1 MTDPTHPPSEDR
13 PHRQDD
19 YEDRHFHDEEE
30 VVPADDVPA
39 RGSRPPV
46 RRKPSRWPPPRRP
59 HYDED

>member
-1 MTDPTHPPSEDR
+1 MTDPTETPSEDR
-13 PHRQDD
+13 SHRQDE

-30 VVPADDVPA
+30 IVPADDVHP

-46 RRKPSRWPPPRRP
+46 RRQPTRRPPPRRP